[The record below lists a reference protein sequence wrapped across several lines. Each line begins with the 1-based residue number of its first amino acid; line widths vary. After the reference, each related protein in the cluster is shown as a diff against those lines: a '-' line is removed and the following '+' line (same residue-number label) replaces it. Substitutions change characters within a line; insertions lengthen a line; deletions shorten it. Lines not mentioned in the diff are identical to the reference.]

1 MNELIIVKQLPIIEE
16 RLKELSEEIDL
27 KVNNALSLVCNN
39 ETVKEIKKTKA
50 ELNNEFKELESQRKI
65 VKEQVLKPYNEFEDI
80 YKMYVADK
88 FKNADTTLKN
98 KIDSVESEIKKSISD
113 KLESY
118 FNEYREHK
126 GIDET
131 YIVFEDLR
139 INVGL
144 GYATEKGELTKKAKE
159 EVSKYLDNYANILSI
174 IETMQYGDEILVEF
188 IKCRDLA
195 IATKEVNERHRVLE
209 QVKEQKVAK
218 EEQVL
223 TDEEMLKKIEV
234 LSAPKVVDNE
244 IYELNFKVRA
254 TKTKLSEL
262 KQFLIN
268 GGYDYE

>member
-1 MNELIIVKQLPIIEE
+1 MNELIVIKQLPIIEE

-27 KVNNALSLVCNN
+27 KVSNALSLVCNN
-39 ETVKEIKKTKA
+39 DTVKEIKKTKA
-50 ELNNEFKELESQRKI
+50 DLNNEFKELESQRKI
-65 VKEQVLKPYNEFEDI
+65 VKEQVLKPYNDFEDI
-80 YKMYVADK
+80 YKKYVAEK
-88 FKNADTTLKN
+88 YKSAETALKN
-98 KIDSVESEIKKSISD
+98 KIDSVENEIKKGISD

-131 YIVFEDLR
+131 YIVFEDLG

-159 EVSKYLDNYANILSI
+159 EVSKYLDQYADTLSI

-195 IATKEVNERHRVLE
+195 TATKEVNERHRVLE

-218 EEQVL
+218 EEQEL

-244 IYELNFKVRA
+244 IYELTFKVRA
-254 TKTKLSEL
+254 TKSKLSEL